1 MNAYCSL
8 WYAAPALCLGFLLAF
23 SSNVG
28 QTFFVSL
35 FSGAIRDD
43 LDLSHGEFGA
53 LYSGATLG
61 SAMVFLW
68 LGKSTD
74 KYDLSLL
81 GIVSLAGLS
90 GCMMIMASVSSLFV
104 LFAALFG
111 LRLLGQALPGH
122 IAITAMARW
131 FSTKRGRAISIVT
144 LGYPVGEALL
154 PILVAALLA
163 AITWREIWTYAS
175 VGIIV
180 TVIPALILCS
190 HILKSRKL
198 DQPQNLF
205 IEKESSKFKGWTRA
219 QVLRDH
225 RFYMLLP
232 GLLAPPFII
241 TGVLFHQVH
250 LVETKS
256 WSLSAFA
263 ACYPFYAV
271 SATIMSL
278 MVGWMVDRFGAVH
291 LLQFYLLPLALGL
304 FFLGIGN
311 GFYVAPLFMALMGA
325 SAGAATVLFGALWAE
340 LYGTD
345 NIGSIRALGVTL
357 QVLSTAVAPALMGAL
372 LDAGLRLET
381 QIKVLSFYVFLCA
394 IFFGWIKESILSIKA
409 PPSSV

>member
-1 MNAYCSL
+1 MVYGALTNKLCCFFLKVADCDQYLKTCIDIRCILEMFAFYECLPFIVVCSASTL
-8 WYAAPALCLGFLLAF
+8 SGFLLAF

-144 LGYPVGEALL
+144 LGYPVGEGL
-154 PILVAALLA
+154 AADSGCPLLA

-205 IEKESSKFKGWTRA
+205 IEKEST
-219 QVLRDH
+219 
-225 RFYMLLP
+225 
-232 GLLAPPFII
+232 
-241 TGVLFHQVH
+241 
-250 LVETKS
+250 
-256 WSLSAFA
+256 
-263 ACYPFYAV
+263 
-271 SATIMSL
+271 
-278 MVGWMVDRFGAVH
+278 
-291 LLQFYLLPLALGL
+291 
-304 FFLGIGN
+304 
-311 GFYVAPLFMALMGA
+311 
-325 SAGAATVLFGALWAE
+325 
-340 LYGTD
+340 
-345 NIGSIRALGVTL
+345 
-357 QVLSTAVAPALMGAL
+357 
-372 LDAGLRLET
+372 
-381 QIKVLSFYVFLCA
+381 
-394 IFFGWIKESILSIKA
+394 
-409 PPSSV
+409 